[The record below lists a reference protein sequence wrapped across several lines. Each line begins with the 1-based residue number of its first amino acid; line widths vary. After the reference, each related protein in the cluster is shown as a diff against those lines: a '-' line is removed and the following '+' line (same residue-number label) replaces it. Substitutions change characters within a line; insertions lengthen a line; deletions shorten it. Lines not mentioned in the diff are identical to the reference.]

1 MQYLASLNKDEPF
14 KKVFSDIDIAKAFL
28 EDMLNVTIE
37 NIKELET
44 DHKITNAASVVRFDF
59 RCQILGQDV
68 IIEMQNDYYEGLV
81 KRFYLYHCL
90 STGLQLEVIKDKA
103 EEHPVTG
110 REYLIK
116 RYVELKPV
124 ISIIWMAENNLGFK
138 EDFIE
143 FNTYPKALADFIM
156 DDDIWIGK
164 QEALLDVRNQLLNYL
179 QKKAYNL
186 DFHAQNRL
194 IYVFQNNVVKNN
206 RHKRYAK
213 WFEFAQKTRKKD
225 NKATDFQPFINN
237 LIFSKMIQRLT
248 TKWMEPA
255 ELRAMIG
262 DEAYFAAKELAEKD
276 KDQKRLDKIYDQFY
290 QNFGDQI
297 EAEQMAAQSR
307 LTMAYQK
314 FGATQRAWH
323 TEKAQLEQEK
333 AQLEQEKKAE
343 QEKAEQLLKFEKAKA
358 KKEHVVLLKIEK
370 EKAKKEHALLLKI
383 EKEKAKIEKI
393 ALKEKLEKVLKEKQ
407 EQLLKAEKEKQE
419 QLLKAEKEK
428 QEQLLKAEKEK
439 EHLLRLKMVRK
450 MLDKGNSVETIAD
463 LLEVSVLQIQ
473 EWIETFKK

>member
-276 KDQKRLDKIYDQFY
+276 KDQK
-290 QNFGDQI
+290 
-297 EAEQMAAQSR
+297 
-307 LTMAYQK
+307 K

-428 QEQLLKAEKEK
+428 QEQLLKAEK
-439 EHLLRLKMVRK
+439 
-450 MLDKGNSVETIAD
+450 
-463 LLEVSVLQIQ
+463 
-473 EWIETFKK
+473 